1 MTNFKKQVEDLPTF
15 NIITLGDSTVGKTSI
30 INRYIQNI
38 FMENTVAT
46 CGFFKSAKEIVLKNN
61 KKIKLNLCD
70 TAGQEKYRSL
80 NTQYVK
86 NVDVVLFIFDLSN
99 KKTFKNIKEWI
110 EFFNTNNRSE
120 KKSQQNIPR
129 YLIGNKKDLERDI
142 EKEEIDFFLAEKEN
156 KNMIYKE
163 TSAKENNDEINNIF
177 QEIGEKLY
185 IDYIKSGK
193 KNKKNKKE
201 NVQLSKYTEKKK
213 HKFLKCIV

>member
-15 NIITLGDSTVGKTSI
+15 NIITLGDTTVGKTSI

-38 FMENTVAT
+38 FMENTLLT
-46 CGFFKSAKEIVLKNN
+46 CGFYKSSKEIVLKNN

>member
-1 MTNFKKQVEDLPTF
+1 MTNFEKQVEDLPTF
-15 NIITLGDSTVGKTSI
+15 NIITLGDSIVGKTSI

-38 FMENTVAT
+38 FNENILST

-86 NVDVVLFIFDLSN
+86 NVDVVLFVFDLNN

-120 KKSQQNIPR
+120 KKNQQNIPR

-142 EKEEIDFFLAEKEN
+142 EKEEIEFFLAEKEN

-185 IDYIKSGK
+185 MDYIKSGK